1 MQIKHTLGKGT
12 YINGKINDLEKTPRK
27 FQFGKKSAKV
37 YHSLYGSTEQL
48 QVALWTYIFLWL
60 GSN

>member
-1 MQIKHTLGKGT
+1 MQIKLTLGKGT

-37 YHSLYGSTEQL
+37 YNSLYGSTEQL
-48 QVALWTYIFLWL
+48 QVAL
-60 GSN
+60 